1 MTFEQTVKVT
11 RWPGSVGRSRSS
23 GARTAF
29 TLIELLVVIAI
40 IAILAAML
48 LPALARAKD
57 KATRISC
64 MNNLKQMNI
73 AFQVYANDNRDK
85 LPLGDPPGYWAWD
98 LPWDPGNTMLNN
110 GILWKTFYDPGT
122 ASRFAETNNYELWFT
137 FSAGRYHVVGYALTL
152 TNMAGLTATNV
163 NMSMIPQPRTMGLI
177 TLPPESPSE
186 RILDAC
192 ATLRHPGG
200 SWTSINGGYRY
211 PGATGPVMPHLTA
224 HMNGSIPAGG
234 NVGYLDSHVA
244 WKKFKNMTLRTGNDP
259 EFWF

>member
-1 MTFEQTVKVT
+1 MTFEETGKVL
-11 RWPGSVGRSRSS
+11 GSVERCHSSR
-23 GARTAF
+23 ARIAF

-40 IAILAAML
+40 IAILAALL

-57 KATRISC
+57 KAIRISC

-73 AFQVYANDNRDK
+73 AFTVYANDNREK

-98 LPWDPGNTMLNN
+98 LPWEPGNTMLNN

-122 ASRFAETNNYELWFT
+122 ASRFAETNNWDLWARFT
-137 FSAGRYHVVGYALTL
+137 PGRYHVVGYALTL
-152 TNMAGLTATNV
+152 TNMAGLTQSNI
-163 NMSMIPQPRTMGLI
+163 NMSLIPQPVTMGLI
-177 TLPPESPSE
+177 TLPPQSPSE

-192 ATLRHPGG
+192 ATLRHKSANA
-200 SWTSINGGYRY
+200 SWTSIDGGYRY
-211 PGATGPVMPHLTA
+211 PYPGGPVWPHLTA

-244 WKKFKNMTLRTGNDP
+244 WKKFNRMELRTSNDP